1 MELTNFGKKQ
11 FKQIELLTGGARP
24 TAVLSGNDVLSGG
37 AYSFKKFMHDAGE
50 VNKAIP
56 APVKQAMVQGAV
68 AALTAA
74 GRKSKKAKES
84 KPKQG
89 HLIKG
94 SKEAKERMA
103 HLRSLRKK

>member
-1 MELTNFGKKQ
+1 MSVTSFAKKQ
-11 FKQIELLTGGARP
+11 FQKIEILTGGARP
-24 TAVLSGNDVLSGG
+24 AVLAGNDILSGG
-37 AYSFKKFMHDAGE
+37 GYSFKKFMHDAGA

-56 APVKQAMVQGAV
+56 APIKQAIMDGALAAV
-68 AALTAA
+68 A
-74 GRKSKKAKES
+74 GKRPKQS